1 MNNVPWVSKYRPKS
15 VHDVACQHNV
25 TKLLKKTIITKNYLI
40 YYYMD
45 LQVQVK
51 LQLF

>member
-15 VHDVACQHNV
+15 VYDVACQHNV
-25 TKLLKKTIITKNYLI
+25 TLLLKKTITTRNYQI

-45 LQVQVK
+45 LLELVK
-51 LQLF
+51 HQLF